1 MHTLHRSYHLAPGT
15 DNLACLLSTLAMI
28 TRSQNRLTPPSTRA
42 ASASSSALI
51 PSVSS
56 TDGVYQRLAGK
67 FAVCS
72 LAELYG
78 FESEGEC
85 GFLLTV
91 PVLTWKEFPSVFR
104 DQVMERS
111 KIENYLGKAWTRFFT
126 ERIEAT
132 LPKHERSHVSS
143 MSEAHLL
150 ATQRCAMYLVDSQI
164 PSFIQA
170 TSDGARRTYW
180 KPVLGSE
187 ELLSTMESH
196 QAALTQ
202 AQLYSVEGF
211 FLDRCWKRLKEMS
224 SGDEEMS
231 EALRTLLEAPRRDE
245 ADTTES

>member
-1 MHTLHRSYHLAPGT
+1 
-15 DNLACLLSTLAMI
+15 MI

-51 PSVSS
+51 PYVSS

-78 FESEGEC
+78 FESE
-85 GFLLTV
+85 
-91 PVLTWKEFPSVFR
+91 VLTWKEFPSVFR

-164 PSFIQA
+164 PSCTQA

-245 ADTTES
+245 ADTTESEG